1 MKKIIISSKQL
12 AAALKKLEQAI
23 SKKSVLPVLEDVYL
37 KVRKTEVEL
46 ITTDLELTI
55 IVTCS
60 CEASHEFEMLIPFEF
75 IKKVCALAS
84 DQPLT
89 IEMNG
94 NKGMIQGENDTYE
107 LGSLDKVDDYPKLPQ
122 PPQQKYIKM
131 NGTFIEWLGRA
142 KATVAKDELRPALQH
157 FCLDIK
163 SNCVIMASTDANL
176 IFSHVFPAESKN
188 EDQLL
193 VSPKIANALDGFSE
207 TEIFWNKQHIAFK
220 SDNVTVIATRHEEKY
235 PDYKVV
241 FHDEEPNLVLDRN
254 AVIDALERACLNSS
268 TSKHTVVYLKKEP
281 GTIHFEATDLYLNR
295 KILVDIPGSFRGDTE
310 RTAVNAA
317 KLLALMNQVE
327 FDEVQLAIIAAE
339 KGIQITSESDSDY
352 KSLIM
357 PLIVN
362 E

>member
-1 MKKIIISSKQL
+1 MKKFIISSKVL
-12 AAALKKLEQAI
+12 AAALKKLSQAI
-23 SKKSVLPVLEDVYL
+23 NKNSTLPVLVNLYC
-37 KVRKTEVEL
+37 KVKKTEVEL
-46 ITTDLELTI
+46 ITSDLELTI
-55 IVTCS
+55 IITCS

-75 IKKVCALAS
+75 ITKVCALAA

-94 NKGMIQGENDTYE
+94 NKGRIHGENDTYE
-107 LGSLDKVDDYPKLPQ
+107 LGSLDKVKDYPNLPQ
-122 PPQQKYIKM
+122 PPQQKFIKM
-131 NGTFIEWLGRA
+131 NGTFIEWLGKA
-142 KATVAKDELRPALQH
+142 KTTVAKDELRPAMQH
-157 FCLDIK
+157 ICLDIK
-163 SNCVIMASTDANL
+163 TDHLIMVSTDAHL
-176 IFSHVFPAESKN
+176 IFNHKFLVESKN
-188 EDQLL
+188 EDSLL

-220 SDNVTVIATRHEEKY
+220 SNNVTVIATRHEEKF

-241 FHDEEPNLVLDRN
+241 FHDQQPNLVLDRN
-254 AVIDALERACLNSS
+254 AVINALERACLNSS

-281 GTIHFEATDLYLNR
+281 GTIHFEATDLDLNR
-295 KILVDIPGSFRGDTE
+295 KILVDIPGSFKGDTE

-327 FDEVQLAIIAAE
+327 FDEVHLSIIAPE
-339 KGIQITSESDSDY
+339 KGIQITSESDADY